1 MWMELLDRLTT
12 ASSFSGRDMNHAVEM
27 YTVDEVKGPIQ
38 RFTPVNVDTY
48 KTLTSAKWNN
58 ATSPQQTTQNVS
70 MGNLSTRI
78 EPVITLLLCETS
90 RGCIDMAKNGT
101 NKSQNIG
108 ADKWWK
114 ITSLP
119 LMTLV
124 KKNIVHKNGQGCVGA
139 SHDGYSVFY
148 LVGINNNHFKP
159 LLLTTVGWSKK
170 ACRVLD
176 ECGSPIGTNGEYL
189 EQLIQS
195 TLLTNWSTSTW
206 SRVVRTIIF
215 CRAGIAG
222 FPGSSIE
229 AN

>member
-1 MWMELLDRLTT
+1 MTICT
-12 ASSFSGRDMNHAVEM
+12 KSS
-27 YTVDEVKGPIQ
+27 
-38 RFTPVNVDTY
+38 
-48 KTLTSAKWNN
+48 TSAKWNN
-58 ATSPQQTTQNVS
+58 AKSPQQTTQNVS

-90 RGCIDMAKNGT
+90 RGCIDMAKSGR

-108 ADKWWK
+108 AGKWWK

-170 ACRVLD
+170 ACRV
-176 ECGSPIGTNGEYL
+176 PTRMWFTNWDNEGYYWEKITRL
-189 EQLIQS
+189 EKSLNSLIQS
-195 TLLTNWSTSTW
+195 T
-206 SRVVRTIIF
+206 
-215 CRAGIAG
+215 G